1 MSNLY
6 RVTLT
11 FPSSTE
17 PIKKYLLKHEEYTEK
32 NKVYKLDFEKIGL
45 GEEYKIGLGA
55 DYIDYTP
62 LSISDKT
69 VSYLAEEPFSMMP
82 VFEAIALKEN
92 RPMPFIINAT
102 PEFYEQNEKYSYHY
116 DFNIKFNIE
125 ESK

>member
-6 RVTLT
+6 HVTLT

-45 GEEYKIGLGA
+45 GA
-55 DYIDYTP
+55 DYIDCTP

-82 VFEAIALKEN
+82 VFEAMALKEN

-102 PEFYEQNEKYSYHY
+102 PGFYEQNEKYSYHY

-125 ESK
+125 ESN